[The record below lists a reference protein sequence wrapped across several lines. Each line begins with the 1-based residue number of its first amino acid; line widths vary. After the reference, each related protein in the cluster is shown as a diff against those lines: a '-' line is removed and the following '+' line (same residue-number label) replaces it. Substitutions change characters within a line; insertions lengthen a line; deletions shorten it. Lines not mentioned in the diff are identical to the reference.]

1 MSEADSIESNLW
13 YEETYTNSERILRKV
28 RRFII
33 SRQTAFQRVD
43 IVDTFLYGKTLY
55 LDGKLQSSEKDEFV
69 YHEAIVHPALLT
81 TENRNKILIIGGG
94 EGAIL
99 REVVKYPDV
108 DEIFM
113 VDIDKELV
121 EICKE
126 YLPEWS
132 NGGFQDPRVNLMFED
147 GRKFVG
153 EEGDFYDVIIV
164 DLSEPYST
172 SPSVKLFTKEF
183 YTAVKNRL
191 SQGGVLIVHSGSTHP
206 EYMGFFRAVYKTLVS
221 VFEIVKPYEITVPS
235 FTQQWGFVYASR
247 ERYPVRDLRRDM
259 PKSLK
264 FYDLITH
271 QKMFH
276 TTKWFRDS
284 LNKDSPIITD
294 ANPYIWDF

>member
-1 MSEADSIESNLW
+1 MSESDSTESNLW
-13 YEETYTNSERILRKV
+13 YEETYTSDERILRKV
-28 RRFII
+28 RRFIVTK
-33 SRQTAFQRVD
+33 QTDFQRVD
-43 IVDTFLYGKTLY
+43 IVETFLYGKTLY

-69 YHEAIVHPALLT
+69 YHEAIVHPPLLT
-81 TENRNKILIIGGG
+81 AEDRNTILIIGGG

-99 REVVKYPDV
+99 REVVKYGDV

-132 NGGFQDPRVNLMFED
+132 SGAFEDPRVNLIFED
-147 GRKFVG
+147 GRKYIE
-153 EEGDFYDVIIV
+153 EEGRFYDIIII
-164 DLSEPYST
+164 DLSEPYSG
-172 SPSVKLFTKEF
+172 SPSVKLFTREF
-183 YTAVKNRL
+183 YDTVKNRL
-191 SQGGVLIVHSGSTHP
+191 SQGGVVVVHAGSTHP
-206 EYMGFFRAVYKTLVS
+206 EYMGFFRAVYNTLAS

-247 ERYPVRDLRRDM
+247 ERYPVRDLKRDM

-264 FYDLITH
+264 FYDIITH

-284 LNKDSPIITD
+284 LRKDSSIITD
-294 ANPYIWDF
+294 AKPYIWNF